1 MQEISLTTYWGG
13 TPAPPPSS
21 FAFHRSITIDK
32 TKVPNTD
39 QTDFPILFN
48 GTYSYLKTVANGGGV
63 QSNSGYDIFFFSD
76 AALTVQLKWEIEKY
90 VPTTG
95 EVIFWVKVPTVTTAV
110 DTVIYIAYGDATKV
124 TFQGDSVN
132 VWNSGYEAVYH
143 LTNGSVLSANDSTSN
158 ANNGSLGTFG
168 PDPAAG
174 YLDGG
179 ALGISGNSPNINL
192 GAGASLNISGS
203 VALSAW
209 TNFTNVGVLQNIIC
223 KGGED
228 YRLRLNG
235 QDIAVGSYDGIN
247 DHQAVYSS
255 SIATGAWHYLSGG
268 YNGTAWVLF
277 YDGVQVAS
285 STDAVGAI
293 SGAFNTRLMSNDAG
307 TQRFMQGYLDEVR
320 ISSVFRN
327 ADWTATEYNNQSS
340 PSTFYSISAP
350 L

>member
-1 MQEISLTTYWGG
+1 MQGISLTTYWGG

-39 QTDFPILFN
+39 QIDFPILFN

-76 AALTVQLKWEIEKY
+76 AALTIQLKWEIEKY

-95 EVIFWVKVPTVTTAV
+95 EVIFWVKVPTVATAV

-124 TFQGDSVN
+124 TFQGDAPN

-158 ANNGSLGTFG
+158 GNNGSLGTFG
-168 PDPAAG
+168 PDPATG

-179 ALGISGNSPNINL
+179 ALGISGNSPNIGL
-192 GAGASLNISGS
+192 GTGTSLNISGTIT
-203 VALSAW
+203 LSCWA
-209 TNFTNVGVLQNIIC
+209 NFTNVGILQNVIS
-223 KGGED
+223 KGFED

-235 QDIAVGSYDGIN
+235 LSIDLGSFDGT
-247 DHQAVYSS
+247 DHQASYSS
-255 SIATGAWHYLSGG
+255 SITTGVWYYISGG
-268 YNGTAWVLF
+268 YNGTTWYL
-277 YDGVQVAS
+277 YLDGVQVAS
-285 STDAVGAI
+285 SVDATGAI
-293 SGAFNTRLMSNDAG
+293 AGVNPSALMANASGAS
-307 TQRFMQGYLDEVR
+307 RFMEGYLDEAR